1 MRKITYVTY
10 FITMLSLSLLVAH
23 GRRRRRPRRLCRPPT
38 NRSPERH
45 PPTSCSRQART
56 DATGLTHNMSTL
68 KTHTRAHRRGQTK
81 QRTRTPST
89 HQTNGPSGESIA
101 DNHHSSASP
110 RGSWTPIKGNFQS
123 ILVAHGRG
131 VRRPARTT
139 IRKRRCL
146 QLRGLGTQL
155 LLTTNKVIK
164 DFLMM
169 PRAVKMSNTS
179 STGPSHCRHSESLS
193 PSQCCCEQSLSTAR
207 TASCCVLCVAIFQQP
222 LLLPDH
228 SHVYIM

>member
-1 MRKITYVTY
+1 MRTYVTY

-101 DNHHSSASP
+101 DNHHSSDSP
-110 RGSWTPIKGNFQS
+110 RGSWTPIKGKFQS

-131 VRRPARTT
+131 VRRPARTQKT
-139 IRKRRCL
+139 VFTTKRSW
-146 QLRGLGTQL
+146 
-155 LLTTNKVIK
+155 
-164 DFLMM
+164 D
-169 PRAVKMSNTS
+169 
-179 STGPSHCRHSESLS
+179 
-193 PSQCCCEQSLSTAR
+193 TA
-207 TASCCVLCVAIFQQP
+207 ALNYQ
-222 LLLPDH
+222 
-228 SHVYIM
+228 